1 MHKALYTAAEIV
13 TRINRIR
20 RGNPSY
26 KRALCI
32 LFCYFAPEIEAL
44 EPEFYEFIIQ
54 AFESQMG
61 DLSFPVA
68 FKSFFQLLPGLRC
81 DDWAGLKAMII
92 EGQSSQP
99 VKCVLRHDNLDSLR
113 TLMRSSSFD
122 MNKPF
127 ESEVY
132 EPCIQAHDSLTL
144 LAYAALCGA
153 SSCFQYLRMKGCDMS
168 ARDGK
173 YYTIGHFA
181 AIGGALDIIKQIV
194 QGKCASD
201 GLMQIA
207 TKYFRFSNYRQL
219 HPKVDYVKPDK
230 FGQLLVHVAAA
241 SNNIPVALRCLQFD
255 REQVNLRESFGWT
268 PLHSAVKKS
277 NCDVIKLLMEM
288 ENVDLNARDSWGQ
301 TPLHVACQYGCPE
314 CVDLLLHS
322 GKIDVNALNPAK
334 VCLTLNKRHCIS
346 PSREGNSRMSS
357 CS

>member
-1 MHKALYTAAEIV
+1 
-13 TRINRIR
+13 
-20 RGNPSY
+20 
-26 KRALCI
+26 
-32 LFCYFAPEIEAL
+32 
-44 EPEFYEFIIQ
+44 
-54 AFESQMG
+54 MG

-68 FKSFFQLLPGLRC
+68 FKAFFQLLPQLRR
-81 DDWAGLKAMII
+81 DGWAGLKAMII

-99 VKCVLRHDNLDSLR
+99 VKGVLRRDDLEGLK
-113 TLMRSSSFD
+113 TLMRTSSIEI
-122 MNKPF
+122 NKPF

-132 EPCIQAHDSLTL
+132 EPCTQTHNSLTF

-153 SSCFQYLRMKGCDMS
+153 SSCFQYLRMKGCDVS

-181 AIGGALDIIKQIV
+181 AIGGALDIIRQID

-201 GLMQIA
+201 GFMQIA

-230 FGQLLVHVAAA
+230 FGQLLMHVAAA
-241 SNNIPVALRCLQFD
+241 SNNIAVTLRCLQFD

-268 PLHSAVKKS
+268 PLHSAAKKG
-277 NCDVIKLLMEM
+277 NCDVIRVLMEM

-314 CVDLLLHS
+314 CVELLQHS
-322 GKIDVNALNPAK
+322 GKIDVNAVNPAK
-334 VCLTLNKRHCIS
+334 VRLTLRKRRCIS
-346 PSREGNSRMSS
+346 LSREGKSRMLG
-357 CS
+357 CSWRTKESF